1 MDEGQG
7 TPQQDLP
14 RDDERTEEQQESPS
28 GGADSPEDSAEQK
41 AEEDTGG
48 TASGDDDGGA
58 SSEDKSEAVEAAE
71 KAEKEAEEAKEK
83 VKELEENPPEK
94 LEDWPDD
101 KAKYE
106 TFGGAEGDES
116 YEESV
121 TSKLGPSSLRHREDG
136 SVEIEGEEV
145 DDPDE
150 YKGPPIPG
158 GPTDPKMK
166 DSRAYGEPDLTEETS
181 QDVEGEEGDGEG
193 DSGGGDSE
201 ESEEGAAGG
210 AAAAEDDEESSSSS
224 SSSDDDGD
232 DDGSEGSAG

>member
-1 MDEGQG
+1 MDESQG
-7 TPQQDLP
+7 TPQSDLP

-41 AEEDTGG
+41 SEDDTGG
-48 TASGDDDGGA
+48 TAGGTDDDGDA
-58 SSEDKSEAVEAAE
+58 SSPDKSEAVEAAE
-71 KAEKEAEEAKEK
+71 KAEQEAEEAKQK
-83 VKELEENPPEK
+83 VKELEEDPPEK

-145 DDPDE
+145 DDPE
-150 YKGPPIPG
+150 EFKGDPIPG
-158 GPTDPKMK
+158 GPTDPKMS
-166 DSRAYGEPDLTEETS
+166 DSRAYGEPDLTDETS
-181 QDVEGEEGDGEG
+181 QDVKDE
-193 DSGGGDSE
+193 GDSE
-201 ESEEGAAGG
+201 ESGG
-210 AAAAEDDEESSSSS
+210 EAQEESSSSS
-224 SSSDDDGD
+224 SSSDDDGGD
-232 DDGSEGSAG
+232 DDSEGGGSES